1 MVAQKE
7 IRRETTVKETTIE
20 TIIENSCENAN
31 IESVQKLLEECQGFQ
46 YAQSSNFSQLSRT
59 LVFSVL
65 GTIWVVSYSD
75 QGFIPSNNFLIWA
88 LIVGF
93 AYLVVDVCHYFFDS
107 RFYKKEYFKFEK
119 EKNISQHDS
128 RMSKRSQLSYRA
140 IWGKFI
146 ILIVICVLFIIGFV
160 KQYDVISIF
169 LN

>member
-1 MVAQKE
+1 MGVQKE
-7 IRRETTVKETTIE
+7 IKRETTVKETTIE
-20 TIIENSCENAN
+20 TITEDSATSGSQND
-31 IESVQKLLEECQGFQ
+31 VQKLLDECQSYH
-46 YAQSSNFSQLSRT
+46 YAQSSKFSTLART

-169 LN
+169 FN